1 MKLCSKK
8 EEKHFDIS
16 KENPNFVTKYL
27 IIYSIKISVPNAWKV
42 RPIIK
47 KPELLTK

>member
-27 IIYSIKISVPNAWKV
+27 IIYSIKISVPNAWNV
-42 RPIIK
+42 RPITK
-47 KPELLTK
+47 KQELLTK